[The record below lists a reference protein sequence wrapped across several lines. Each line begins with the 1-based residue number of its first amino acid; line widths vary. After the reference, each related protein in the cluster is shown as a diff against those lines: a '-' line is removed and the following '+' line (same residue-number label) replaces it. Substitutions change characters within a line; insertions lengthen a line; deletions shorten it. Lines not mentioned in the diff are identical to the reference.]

1 VVVMVSE
8 PNVEGLVVEFFKK
21 LYEASR
27 GSDGREVLVKEAVRI
42 LEDVTKL
49 DKSGRYS
56 ILYLLLV
63 NLSDRLPGVS
73 NKDLVD
79 YFLKSYSGLVM
90 SLKKLLR
97 VWLSNQ
103 REIIDYLEASGSA
116 EHPLA
121 NVFILSEVLG
131 LIDPSD
137 TETLVIRGNIYL
149 NYFKV
154 LREYEEKSGVP
165 LKVQSERAFKNAL
178 ELFVRAIS
186 MDVNCYEGYL
196 GLARLYML
204 ANNLD
209 QAIINYEN
217 ALRCKRTCEVLKEV
231 AKAYMIKGDNDTASK
246 YLEECKDTNNT

>member
-1 VVVMVSE
+1 MTSE
-8 PNVEGLVVEFFKK
+8 VNVEGLLVEFFNK
-21 LYEASR
+21 LYEAGR
-27 GSDGREVLVKEAVRI
+27 CGGREVLVKEAVKI
-42 LEDVTKL
+42 LEDVTRL
-49 DKSGRYS
+49 DDSGRYS

-63 NLSDRLPGVS
+63 NLSDKLPGMS
-73 NKDLVD
+73 NKDLVN
-79 YFLKSYSGLVM
+79 YFLKSHSGLVM

-97 VWLSNQ
+97 IWLSSQ
-103 REIIDYLEASGSA
+103 KEVIDYLDASGSA

-131 LIDPSD
+131 LIDPLD
-137 TETLVIRGNIYL
+137 TEALVIRGNIYL

-154 LREYEEKSGVP
+154 LREYEEKSGLP
-165 LKVQSERAFKNAL
+165 LRVQSERAFKNAL

-217 ALRCKRTCEVLKEV
+217 ALRCKRTCEVIREV
-231 AKAYMIKGDNDTASK
+231 AKAYMSKGDNDTASK
-246 YLEECKDTNNT
+246 YLKECEDTNNT